1 MLGKVLKYDLK
12 ALCRYLVPLYAVIFG
27 LGIMTKLLSFFEKVS
42 IINIILGLMIVAL
55 IFAVTFSFVL
65 TGIFNIKHYLD
76 NLFKDE
82 GYLTH
87 TPPVKR
93 GTLLLSKVLASFI
106 TIVIT
111 FLVVI
116 ISLLIAFY
124 QKGLFSDI
132 IDLFNLDLGGLEFYK
147 FMIYM
152 MVYGLIGY
160 LTTVL
165 MVYASIAIGYSKNSN
180 KLVSS
185 VVWALI
191 FYFGIEFLYLGVLG
205 IVMFINPSFIA
216 SLEAESFLMIDLLN
230 FFTIFMVFTC
240 LLGLIFY
247 YISYRFMDKKLNLE

>member
-87 TPPVKR
+87 TLPVKR

-116 ISLLIAFY
+116 IRQLTKVVISRETNVKNRL
-124 QKGLFSDI
+124 K
-132 IDLFNLDLGGLEFYK
+132 K
-147 FMIYM
+147 PKYM
-152 MVYGLIGY
+152 L
-160 LTTVL
+160 
-165 MVYASIAIGYSKNSN
+165 
-180 KLVSS
+180 
-185 VVWALI
+185 
-191 FYFGIEFLYLGVLG
+191 
-205 IVMFINPSFIA
+205 
-216 SLEAESFLMIDLLN
+216 
-230 FFTIFMVFTC
+230 
-240 LLGLIFY
+240 
-247 YISYRFMDKKLNLE
+247 